1 MNASPNK
8 TLHILAVLATLTFTG
23 QTSVSQEQTEPV
35 PLVTEGDVTT
45 NTKNTISTEGNENI
59 SIGALDEIDVE
70 SIGLLD
76 EQNGGFGTNMW
87 EGSERAQIEDLL
99 SRLPTH
105 VRSPAAHEL
114 IKTLVLST
122 ATAPTKDNASSNL
135 LRTRL
140 SVLAD
145 LGEFESFLELLAT
158 VPESARTGEIKKLKA
173 NVLLLMGDTKRA
185 CELTLNQVREA
196 DSLYWQK
203 ALFVCQLTSGETSAA
218 ALSLNLLR
226 EQLSE
231 SDAAFIELGGVSLGE
246 VNNMTA
252 KLAPSALNLT
262 LLLGTDVRIPDHW
275 LSEAGPAVQRA
286 IAEAKTL
293 PLTTRLVAS
302 EKAASMGALDPA
314 EVGQLYRRI
323 VFTREELEDAIAVAQ
338 DKGGSWGRA
347 LLHQASR
354 QQQTPGERVSFW
366 LASWESS
373 LLTGNAMLAALVNT
387 ESLLTLPVSD
397 QIAYASPQI
406 IRALITIGD
415 SEALQGWLNFLGEN
429 AEMDTEFERRLASLM
444 PVIVISNI
452 DDGHS
457 WHPLMVERWW
467 QASMDNVNTSEHT
480 KQGDR
485 LFMVL
490 DALGHS
496 VGRKGWDL
504 LLSGSNLVSA
514 TVPNV
519 GIRYSMQDAA
529 RSKQIGR
536 TVLFA
541 LLAIGDGGPAE
552 AGPLAL
558 GSVLRSLRHVGLDHY
573 ARALA
578 LEALIENGM

>member
-23 QTSVSQEQTEPV
+23 QTSVSQEQTESV

-76 EQNGGFGTNMW
+76 EQNGGFGINMW

-105 VRSPAAHEL
+105 VRSPAVHEL
-114 IKTLVLST
+114 IKTVLLST
-122 ATAPTKDNASSNL
+122 ATAPTKDNVSSNL
-135 LRTRL
+135 LHTRL

-173 NVLLLMGDTKRA
+173 NVFLLMGDTKRA

-196 DSLYWQK
+196 SSLYWQK
-203 ALFVCQLTSGETSAA
+203 ALFVCQLTSGKTSAA

-231 SDAAFIELGGVSLGE
+231 SDTAFIELGGVSLGE
-246 VNNMTA
+246 VNSMTA

-275 LSEAGPAVQRA
+275 LSEAGPAIQRA

-366 LASWESS
+366 LASWENS

-387 ESLLTLPVSD
+387 ESLRTLPISD
-397 QIAYASPQI
+397 QIAYAAPQI

-457 WHPLMVERWW
+457 WHPQMVERWW

-480 KQGDR
+480 KQADR
-485 LFMVL
+485 LFMIL

-514 TVPNV
+514 TVPSV

-578 LEALIENGM
+578 LEAVIENGM

>member
-23 QTSVSQEQTEPV
+23 QPSVSQEQTEPV

-45 NTKNTISTEGNENI
+45 NTKNTISTESNENI

-70 SIGLLD
+70 SIGLLN
-76 EQNGGFGTNMW
+76 EQTGGFGINMW

-105 VRSPAAHEL
+105 VRSPAVHEL
-114 IKTLVLST
+114 IKTVLLST
-122 ATAPTKDNASSNL
+122 ATAPTKNNASSNL
-135 LRTRL
+135 LHTRL

-173 NVLLLMGDTKRA
+173 NVFLLMGDTKRA

-203 ALFVCQLTSGETSAA
+203 SLFVCQLTNGETSAA

-231 SDAAFIELGGVSLGE
+231 SDTAFIELGGVSLGE
-246 VNNMTA
+246 VNSMTA

-262 LLLGTDVRIPDHW
+262 LLLGTGVRIPDHW
-275 LSEAGPAVQRA
+275 LSEAGPAIQRA

-338 DKGGSWGRA
+338 NKGGSWGRA

-366 LASWESS
+366 LASWENS

-387 ESLLTLPVSD
+387 ESLRTLPVSD
-397 QIAYASPQI
+397 QIAYAAPQI

-415 SEALQGWLNFLGEN
+415 SEALQAWLNFLGEN
-429 AEMDTEFERRLASLM
+429 AEMDTDFERRLASLM

-457 WHPLMVERWW
+457 WHPQMVERWW

-480 KQGDR
+480 KQADR
-485 LFMVL
+485 LFMIL

-514 TVPNV
+514 MVPNV

-578 LEALIENGM
+578 LEAVIENGM

>member
-8 TLHILAVLATLTFTG
+8 TLHILAVLAILTFTG

-35 PLVTEGDVTT
+35 PLVTEGDATT
-45 NTKNTISTEGNENI
+45 NTKNTISTESNENI
-59 SIGALDEIDVE
+59 SIGALEEIDVE

-76 EQNGGFGTNMW
+76 EQSGGFGTNMW
-87 EGSERAQIEDLL
+87 EGSEREQIEDLL

-105 VRSPAAHEL
+105 VRSPATHEL
-114 IKTLVLST
+114 IKTLLLST
-122 ATAPTKDNASSNL
+122 ATAPTKDHGSSDL
-135 LRTRL
+135 LQTRL

-158 VPESARTGEIKKLKA
+158 VPDSARTGEIKRLKA
-173 NVLLLMGDTKRA
+173 NVFLLMGDTKRA

-203 ALFVCQLTSGETSAA
+203 ALFVCQLTNGETSAA

-231 SDAAFIELGGVSLGE
+231 SDTAFVELGGMSLGE
-246 VNNMTA
+246 VNGLTA
-252 KLAPSALNLT
+252 QLAPSALNLT

-275 LSEAGPAVQRA
+275 LSKAGPAIQRA

-293 PLTTRLVAS
+293 PLTTRLAAS

-323 VFTREELEDAIAVAQ
+323 VFTKEELGDAIAVAQ

-366 LASWESS
+366 LASWENS
-373 LLTGNAMLAALVNT
+373 LVTGDAMLAALVNT
-387 ESLLTLPVSD
+387 ESLLTLRVSD
-397 QIAYASPQI
+397 QIAYAAPQI

-415 SEALQGWLNFLGEN
+415 VEALQGWLNFLGES
-429 AEMDTEFERRLASLM
+429 AEIDIEFERTLSSLM
-444 PVIVISNI
+444 PVIVISKIGNEH
-452 DDGHS
+452 G
-457 WHPLMVERWW
+457 WHPQMVERWW
-467 QASMDNVNTSEHT
+467 QASMDNADASEHT

-504 LLSGSNLVSA
+504 LLSGSNLVS
-514 TVPNV
+514 TKVPSV
-519 GIRYSMQDAA
+519 GIRYSMRDAA

-558 GSVLRSLRHVGLDHY
+558 GSVLRSLRHVGLDHH

-578 LEALIENGM
+578 LEAVIENGM